1 MRKLRIVTDWL
12 IDDGSIPSR
21 IGVNST
27 GSKTEEE
34 EDHSE
39 EVSVCQSPI
48 SVNSHLQCR
57 ASSIDLSLPIAEMQ
71 ESGFTED
78 NIKSQKYVVL
88 FPSSFFSFN
97 DIQLQGFFSNYRT
110 LFLIMREMIQT
121 ERDYVRSLEYIIEV
135 GMFRFLTRFPIDYLS
150 ETSSSTN
157 VFFDKIFP
165 VELYSRIVARGYTS
179 SVAW

>member
-1 MRKLRIVTDWL
+1 MTR
-12 IDDGSIPSR
+12 S
-21 IGVNST
+21 GVNSST

-78 NIKSQKYVVL
+78 NIKSQKYVTFNPIKL
-88 FPSSFFSFN
+88 FKASTFHASLEIFN
-97 DIQLQGFFSNYRT
+97 RT

-135 GMFRFLTRFPIDYLS
+135 LIILITRLGFSGP
-150 ETSSSTN
+150 
-157 VFFDKIFP
+157 F
-165 VELYSRIVARGYTS
+165 
-179 SVAW
+179 